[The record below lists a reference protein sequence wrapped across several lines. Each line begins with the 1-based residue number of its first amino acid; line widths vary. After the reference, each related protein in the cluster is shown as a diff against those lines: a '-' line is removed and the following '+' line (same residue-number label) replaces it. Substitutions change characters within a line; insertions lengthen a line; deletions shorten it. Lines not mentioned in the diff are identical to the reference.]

1 MFCEF
6 LICQYNKNHHDDQ
19 SQVEECSQFYYS
31 TEFAQNERRIPHDR
45 GGLTGENLARKLF
58 QTELKLKS
66 ILKLLQIIEKFVN
79 SR

>member
-19 SQVEECSQFYYS
+19 SQECSQFYYS

-45 GGLTGENLARKLF
+45 GGLTRGKSRSKIISNQIEVEINLEVSL
-58 QTELKLKS
+58 
-66 ILKLLQIIEKFVN
+66 N
-79 SR
+79 Y